1 MSWRQSRL
9 SKAMEAFISRIS
21 ADGPSAKRPPHMLL
35 ELPLR
40 LSIVLLLAL
49 LVVGCD
55 RQKPDMPQGEASGTN
70 QPASDAK
77 ASKIDRSHAGKAAS
91 QVQFNDPDGAKV
103 SLADFEGKPL
113 LLNLWATWCAPCVAE
128 MPTLDALAARDEGL
142 QVLAVSQDIAGQE
155 AKVAAFFEERK
166 LSRLE
171 PYRDPEMEMMTALE
185 AGVLPTTI
193 LYDSKGREVWRMV
206 GAMDWTGDEA
216 AKLIG
221 EAE

>member
-1 MSWRQSRL
+1 MSCRQSRL

-40 LSIVLLLAL
+40 LSIALLLAL
-49 LVVGCD
+49 LAAACD
-55 RQKPDMPQGEASGTN
+55 RQKPDMPQGELPGMEREALDGKTG
-70 QPASDAK
+70 
-77 ASKIDRSHAGKAAS
+77 KIDRSHAGNPAP
-91 QVQFNDPDGAKV
+91 QVQFVDPEGAKIT
-103 SLADFEGKPL
+103 LAEFEGKPL

-128 MPTLDALAARDEGL
+128 MPTLDRLAARDSDL
-142 QVLAVSQDIAGQE
+142 QVLALSQDIAGQE

-193 LYDSKGREVWRMV
+193 LYDSRGREVWRMV
-206 GAMDWTGDEA
+206 GAMDWAGAEA
-216 AKLIG
+216 AKLIE
-221 EAE
+221 EAK